1 MDWLLYDN
9 GLRHE
14 RVMRQNATFII
25 TFAILLKV
33 RDILQAKNYNA
44 WWPQKGHDV
53 FKNASCILY

>member
-1 MDWLLYDN
+1 MITASVMKEL
-9 GLRHE
+9 
-14 RVMRQNATFII
+14 MRQNATFII